1 MTDQGWGPGTHLS
14 CGRIGIGVGW
24 RRPNG
29 SWQKGQANLHAW
41 SLCSANSPRACC
53 SKRKTSTTTLAFAAL
68 PTTLPRPC
76 TARRIFTRRLATQN
90 DNLCPCS
97 PLLASE
103 LPAGFGTHEQ
113 LWRQVMQPLPCQKE
127 TVAPTSLR
135 CPHKRSGT
143 VIVARS
149 AGSILLRTN
158 LYGRLER

>member
-1 MTDQGWGPGTHLS
+1 M
-14 CGRIGIGVGW
+14 RVGW
-24 RRPNG
+24 RRPSG
-29 SWQKGQANLHAW
+29 SWPKGQANLHAR
-41 SLCSANSPRACC
+41 SLLLSQSPRSCC
-53 SKRKTSTTTLAFAAL
+53 SNRKISTTSLAFAGL
-68 PTTLPRPC
+68 STTLPGPC
-76 TARRIFTRRLATQN
+76 SLHRIFTRRLAIQN

-97 PLLASE
+97 PLFASE